1 MGLPEFIAKILMQ
14 LAGESGLDM
23 TTRKQKSDFIDLVEP
38 KQAYGGFLNVL
49 CVVCCPCG
57 EPVQVDA
64 SPPQM
69 TPEEFAENEKAV
81 ENDPNTTLVRVKSEG
96 CDEDAPTRIA
106 TNLGH
111 THRRCDR
118 CGQQFLV
125 CWQFDAVRIS
135 NDFKVPWDDEEGP
148 HHSSSELSFSPRLIK
163 TTTH

>member
-1 MGLPEFIAKILMQ
+1 MGLPEFIANILMQ
-14 LAGESGLDM
+14 LATESGLDM
-23 TTRKQKSDFIDLVEP
+23 TTNKQKHDFIDQVEP

-49 CVVCCPCG
+49 AVVCCPCG

-69 TPEEFAENEKAV
+69 TPAEFTKHEKQF
-81 ENDPNTTLVRVKSEG
+81 ENDKSTTLVRVKSEG
-96 CDEDAPTRIA
+96 CDDDAPTKIA

-111 THRRCDR
+111 THKRCGR

-135 NDFKVPWDDEEGP
+135 NDFKVPWDDEESP
-148 HHSSSELSFSPRLIK
+148 CHPSSELSFNPRLIK